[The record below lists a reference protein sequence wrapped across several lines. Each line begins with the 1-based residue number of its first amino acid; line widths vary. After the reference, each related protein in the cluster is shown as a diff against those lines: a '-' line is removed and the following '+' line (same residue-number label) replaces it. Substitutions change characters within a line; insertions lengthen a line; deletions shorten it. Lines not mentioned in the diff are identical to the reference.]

1 MKDFSLCPK
10 FESAFEILGKRWTGL
25 IIRVLMNGPARFKN
39 ISKIIPNL
47 SDRLL
52 SERFK
57 ELEEAEI
64 VRRNVYPETPVRI
77 EYELTEK
84 GRSLKPMM
92 DECEKWAEKWIK
104 ENPAK

>member
-1 MKDFSLCPK
+1 MEDFTLCPT
-10 FESAFEILGKRWTGL
+10 FESAFELLGKRWTGL
-25 IIRVLMNGPARFKN
+25 IIRVLMNGPARFKD

-47 SDRLL
+47 SDRVL

-64 VRRNVYPETPVRI
+64 VKRNVYPETPIRI

-92 DECEKWAEKWIK
+92 EECEKWAEIWMK
-104 ENPAK
+104 